1 MPRRSPLQLWLIA
14 VASAFAAVIVLIPT
28 AVLALLY
35 AGPLEGLR
43 RAGTEYLL
51 GDALDLDIAVRG
63 PIRVGFGWEADIAI
77 TDPVAVE
84 SKLPSD
90 LKEMSAKT
98 IHLKLPLMPLLAGQ
112 ALPNSLEV
120 DGLKLDINIP
130 EGNAP
135 AADDV
140 DAGEI
145 IADFLRS
152 GFADDLLLRGA
163 ELNYVNAE
171 SGFDLRYSFD
181 EIATRPRQD
190 GGVDIGG
197 SGRLNGEPW
206 KLAGNV
212 DPAGDDPKRRKF
224 SISIKHA
231 GLDNNLAGI
240 YAFDTG
246 GDTIDTVLTA
256 TAPKLG
262 RFLAV
267 YGISGDLAGTGH
279 LTGKLAGRID
289 SLKLNGLD
297 LKLAFERGD
306 TLALTGDVGNLATGA
321 GLELKLAGSLAREP
335 LAQGQ
340 QRPIYD
346 IGIKGFHG
354 RIEGSTD
361 GMLAKDFHIIT
372 SSVTASLRDI
382 GPITAQRL
390 YKDREGR
397 LGLYDVLV
405 LAGDPKQPRVRV
417 EGTVKDLLNFAG
429 VDLKGQIDFLT
440 TDFLDLAAEQRAE
453 ELGHLKGDIAISD
466 ADGSLGIEAFDA
478 EVTGSSLIALTVNLV
493 FDDLEEAKELRF
505 ATKLDIPRFKPFAA
519 ALGTPI
525 EEDVGTVKFDGA
537 VTGSAQQIAMDGT
550 ALVGQTTI
558 KGALAGSLAQNKPVL
573 AGDLSTPLLHLV
585 DLVRLASINT
595 VYQANA
601 DEGDEDLFNYDKIWE
616 TLFVDMQIKV
626 ARIAGGG
633 NTPSNI
639 QGRVTYLAGMV
650 GLDPVTLVYL
660 GGRASANGKIDTTG
674 AAKTFALKGDVVSL
688 PIGTLLKQMQS
699 DYPVSGALNM
709 NYDLSGT
716 AVSKAQIPKSLNGN
730 LTISLRNGWI
740 GTSLL
745 DLTGMTLPAWLLARA
760 PGGNQAT
767 LVCVVA
773 PFNFTNGRGATHGLV
788 LETKNVQIAGVGYID
803 FRRSEIDLRFKPQPL
818 QRQFINVAQPFAIS
832 GALASPRVRLTGAPV
847 AGAVVGI
854 LAFPFNL
861 LDTIVLP
868 RAEDPRRVPC
878 QVRRVSGARR
888 ASAPAVQQRRGGP
901 LGLGIFGGQRR

>member
-1 MPRRSPLQLWLIA
+1 MRSKSRSWLI
-14 VASAFAAVIVLIPT
+14 VLAAVFGALILSVPM

-35 AGPLEGLR
+35 AAPLEGVR

-63 PIRVGFGWEADIAI
+63 PIKVGFGWEADIAI
-77 TDPVAVE
+77 TDPVAIE

-98 IHLKLPLMPLLAGQ
+98 LYLKLPLMPLLAGQ
-112 ALPNSLEV
+112 ALPNSLKI

-130 EGNAP
+130 EGEQS
-135 AADDV
+135 
-140 DAGEI
+140 DAEEVNVGEVI
-145 IADFLRS
+145 GDFLRS
-152 GFADDLLLRGA
+152 GFADDLRLRGA
-163 ELNYVNAE
+163 ELNYVNAA
-171 SGFDLRYSFD
+171 SGFNLRYSFD

-190 GGVDIGG
+190 GGVVISG

-212 DPAGDDPKRRKF
+212 NPPGDDAKRRNF
-224 SISIKHA
+224 SISVTHA

-240 YAFDTG
+240 YAFDAG
-246 GDTIDTVLTA
+246 GDTIDTTLTA

-279 LTGKLAGRID
+279 LTGKLAGKVD
-289 SLKLNGLD
+289 ALKVSGLD

-321 GLELKLAGSLAREP
+321 GLELKLAGSLAHEP
-335 LAQGQ
+335 LAEGE

-361 GMLAKDFHIIT
+361 GMLARDFHIIT

-417 EGTVKDLLNFAG
+417 EGTVKDLLNFSG

-466 ADGSLGIEAFDA
+466 ADGSLGIETFDA

-493 FDDLEEAKELRF
+493 FDDLEEAKELQF

-519 ALGTPI
+519 ALGTEI
-525 EEDVGTVKFDGA
+525 QEDVGRVNFDGA
-537 VTGSAQQIAMDGT
+537 ITGSAERIAMEGK
-550 ALVGQTTI
+550 ALIGQTTI
-558 KGALAGSLAQNKPVL
+558 KGTLSGSLSQNKPML
-573 AGDLSTPLLHLV
+573 AGDISTPLLHLA
-585 DLVRLASINT
+585 DLVRLSSINA

-601 DEGDEDLFNYDKIWE
+601 DEQDEDLFNTEKIWE
-616 TLFVDMQIKV
+616 TLFVDLQIKV
-626 ARIAGGG
+626 AKIEGGG
-633 NTPSNI
+633 SGASNI
-639 QGRVTYLAGMV
+639 QGRVTYLAGVV
-650 GLDPVTLVYL
+650 GLDPLTLVYL

-674 AAKTFALKGDVVSL
+674 AENQFALKGSVNSL
-688 PIGTLLKQMQS
+688 PIGSVLKQMQS
-699 DYPVSGALNM
+699 SYPVSGALTM
-709 NYDLSGT
+709 NYDLSGGGN
-716 AVSKAQIPKSLNGN
+716 SKAQIPKSLNGN

-767 LVCVVA
+767 LVCAVA
-773 PFNFTNGRGATHGLV
+773 PFNFTRGRGATHGLV

-803 FRRSEIDLRFKPQPL
+803 FRRSEIDIRFKPQPL
-818 QRQFINVAQPFAIS
+818 QRQFINVVQPFAIS
-832 GALASPRVRLTGAPV
+832 GTLASPRVRLTGAPV

-868 RAEDPRRVPC
+868 RAEEAGRVPC
-878 QVRRVSGARR
+878 QVRRVSGAQR
-888 ASAPAVQQRRGGP
+888 ASSPAVQQRLRRGGP
-901 LGLGIFGGQRR
+901 LGLGILGGQRR